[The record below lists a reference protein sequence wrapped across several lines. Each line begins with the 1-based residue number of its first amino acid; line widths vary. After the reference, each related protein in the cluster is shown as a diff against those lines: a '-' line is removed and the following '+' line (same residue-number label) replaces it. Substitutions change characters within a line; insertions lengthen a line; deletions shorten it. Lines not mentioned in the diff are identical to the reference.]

1 MKDYYI
7 TKADTN
13 GNTYRL
19 IIDHAKKRII
29 YNYSCPLF
37 SRREATTTGKRDL
50 QRIRAE
56 YKKAGY
62 TEV

>member
-1 MKDYYI
+1 MKDLYI
-7 TKADTN
+7 TKTDIN
-13 GNTYRL
+13 GNTYRM
-19 IIDHAKKRII
+19 IIDHETMRII

-62 TEV
+62 MEV

>member
-1 MKDYYI
+1 MKDLYI

-13 GNTYRL
+13 GNIYRM
-19 IIDHAKKRII
+19 IIDHESKKII

-37 SRREATTTGKRDL
+37 SRREATTTTKKDL
-50 QRIRAE
+50 QRLRAD